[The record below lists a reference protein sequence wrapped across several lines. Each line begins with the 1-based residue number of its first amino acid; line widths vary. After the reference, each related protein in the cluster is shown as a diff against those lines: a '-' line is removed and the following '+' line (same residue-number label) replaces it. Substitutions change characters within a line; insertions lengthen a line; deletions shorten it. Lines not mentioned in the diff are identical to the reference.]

1 MNPQQQRTLGTT
13 TALLGLAALLGGCAV
28 ANNAIRSDFTD
39 FNNII
44 QYNQTQQMLL
54 NLVRMHFRES
64 PMFLQPGSL
73 TASYESHVG
82 ASLGASFGSP
92 GNSKTAD
99 AGVDYSFSTKPTVS
113 YVPVEGKNYV
123 QQFLAEISPDT
134 FCLLLR
140 SGWPVAEL
148 IDLLVERVTL
158 PDGNRLV
165 NKRNSAS
172 DPEFQ
177 VFVTTLREAQQNGQ
191 LTVISTNGNFALA
204 IGTRLTPLHLFQFRS
219 LCDVMFA
226 ASKNTQTPPGQA
238 SRVKADKA
246 NGVLDIRVSKFPLS
260 GSLVWIKYAG
270 YYYSISHDDIRSK
283 DTLALLMQLYRIQA
297 APAGAVPILTIPAR

>member
-1 MNPQQQRTLGTT
+1 MNPQRQRTYFTT

>member
-1 MNPQQQRTLGTT
+1 MNPQRQRTLGTT

>member
-1 MNPQQQRTLGTT
+1 MNPQRQRTYFTT

-82 ASLGASFGSP
+82 ASLGASIGSP
-92 GNSKTAD
+92 GNTKSAD

-113 YVPVEGKNYV
+113 YIPVEGKNYV

-148 IDLLVERVTL
+148 TDLLVERMTL
-158 PDGNRLV
+158 PDGNSLV
-165 NKRNSAS
+165 NNHNSPS
-172 DPEFQ
+172 DPEFRM
-177 VFVTTLREAQQNGQ
+177 FVTTLREAQQNGQ
-191 LTVISTNGNFALA
+191 LSVISTNGNFVLA
-204 IGTRLTPLHLFQFRS
+204 IGTRMTPLHLFQFRS

-238 SRVKADKA
+238 NRVKAGKA
-246 NGVLDIRVSKFPLS
+246 NGVMDIRASKFPLKDS
-260 GSLVWIKYAG
+260 MVWIKYAG

-297 APAGAVPILTIPAR
+297 APAGAAPILTIPAR

>member
-1 MNPQQQRTLGTT
+1 MNPQRQRTLGTT

-158 PDGNRLV
+158 PDGNCLV
-165 NKRNSAS
+165 NNRNSAS
-172 DPEFQ
+172 DPELQ
-177 VFVTTLREAQQNGQ
+177 VFVATLREAQQNGQ
-191 LTVISTNGNFALA
+191 LSVISTNGNFVLA
-204 IGTRLTPLHLFQFRS
+204 IGTRITPLHLFQFRS

-226 ASKNTQTPPGQA
+226 ASKNTRTPPGQA

-297 APAGAVPILTIPAR
+297 APAGALPILTIPAR